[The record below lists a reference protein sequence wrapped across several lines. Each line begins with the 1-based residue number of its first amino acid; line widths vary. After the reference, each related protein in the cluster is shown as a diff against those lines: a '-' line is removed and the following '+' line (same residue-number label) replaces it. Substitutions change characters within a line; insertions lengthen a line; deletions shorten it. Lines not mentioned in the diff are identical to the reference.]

1 MENLAFLYLQSKVT
15 EISATHHITS
25 TWRQTADRWG
35 AATSI
40 PGTVH
45 PAAFHIYKSL
55 SLTQLKV
62 YKPILLFLLRF
73 IVTCMH
79 HMGTDKMVMHNW
91 QQVLWQQNIP
101 TLDTLGNLWWLITVF
116 MTVMPGV
123 YVDSLQFSFSSC
135 FCVEVQRFYTI
146 L

>member
-1 MENLAFLYLQSKVT
+1 MENLAFLYHQSKVT
-15 EISATHHITS
+15 EIIASYHITS

-40 PGTVH
+40 PVTVH
-45 PAAFHIYKSL
+45 PAVFHIYRSL
-55 SLTQLKV
+55 SLTQMKV
-62 YKPILLFLLRF
+62 YKPILSLLLRF

-79 HMGTDKMVMHNW
+79 HVGADELVMHNW

-101 TLDTLGNLWWLITVF
+101 TLDTPGNLWWLITVIV
-116 MTVMPGV
+116 TVMPGV
-123 YVDSLQFSFSSC
+123 YIDSLQFSFPSC
-135 FCVEVQRFYTI
+135 FRVVVQRLYTI